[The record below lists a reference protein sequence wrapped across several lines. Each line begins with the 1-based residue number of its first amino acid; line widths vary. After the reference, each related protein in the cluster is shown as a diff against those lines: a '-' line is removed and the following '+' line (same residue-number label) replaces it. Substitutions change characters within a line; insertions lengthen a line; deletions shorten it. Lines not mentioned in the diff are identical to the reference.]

1 MHFVYHRNMQDIADI
16 PCGRDPSWQLHNKQP
31 SYTQEIPN
39 DLVVSVKN
47 WRKAGNRIIIHIIF

>member
-16 PCGRDPSWQLHNKQP
+16 PCGRDPSWQLNNKQP

-39 DLVVSVKN
+39 DLACLREKL
-47 WRKAGNRIIIHIIF
+47 A